1 MEPYDLEIGP
11 IERTFDSLFKSITQY
26 FQTAQVVP
34 LGLITETHLADIS
47 QEELHKAL
55 NAILKHYGFSDLP
68 FSMRVSADAESQISG
83 IIRSDNIATYE
94 ENMVDGSRRTFNFY
108 STYGPENMKASY
120 YWMDMKR
127 GGEQTQG
134 ILTKEDRWYLRI
146 TTQENVFF
154 QRTEK
159 ESPHYW

>member
-11 IERTFDSLFKSITQY
+11 IERAFDSLFKSIAQY
-26 FQTAQVVP
+26 FQSAQVSP

-55 NAILKHYGFSDLP
+55 SAILKHYGFADLP
-68 FSMRVSADAESQISG
+68 LSMRITAETDSQISG
-83 IIRSDNIATYE
+83 IIRSDSIATYE
-94 ENMVDGSRRTFNFY
+94 ENMIDGSRRTFNFY

-120 YWMDMKR
+120 YWLDMKR
-127 GGEQTQG
+127 DGEQTQG

-146 TTQENVFF
+146 ITRENVFF

-159 ESPHYW
+159 ESIHYW